1 MARKKKLSL
10 VKKGKTPAKQSAQT
24 LIQTRSRSLV
34 IGAAVVVGG
43 LALLAFALSRSNTAF
58 QPLPPVAPS
67 IIPLTVTAPTAPKA
81 NPTKTEATPTQ
92 KQQQTQ
98 KPTVTPSVAQKAPV
112 KKLPNTS
119 KGIMYTMQDGD
130 SIARVGNTL
139 CGDTRAYLYIAEDN
153 NLYEPYV
160 LQPGDTIL
168 VQCR

>member
-1 MARKKKLSL
+1 MARKKKLSI
-10 VKKGKTPAKQSAQT
+10 VKKGETPAKQSAQT

-34 IGAAVVVGG
+34 IGTAVVVGG

-67 IIPLTVTAPTAPKA
+67 IIPLTVTAPEA
-81 NPTKTEATPTQ
+81 NTTKTEATPTQ

-153 NLYEPYV
+153 SLYEPYV
-160 LQPGDTIL
+160 LQPGNTIL